1 MVFAYVHYKHH
12 LGFKPERLS
21 LVLTTDAI
29 LDSNQNGLR
38 LYLLQTP
45 FWIQT
50 KMVFACAHTKR
61 HLGFNP
67 HWRSLV
73 LTSDAILDSN
83 QNGVRRHFGFILPS
97 VFTIAAI
104 LNWNQCCL
112 CPRVPPPNRQ
122 PVFLRR
128 LLFPIMHVLLL
139 ELNRGV
145 ILGIINNLH
154 IHQADRKELDPEEKV
169 RFLLYT

>member
-50 KMVFACAHTKR
+50 KMVFACAHNKR
-61 HLGFNP
+61 HLGFKP

-73 LTSDAILDSN
+73 LTTGDILDSKLQLAFVFAHYRRHFGFKPQWPLLVQASDAILDSN
-83 QNGVRRHFGFILPS
+83 HKGLRLYLIQTPFWIQTKMVLD
-97 VFTIAAI
+97 AI
-104 LNWNQCCL
+104 LDSFCL
-112 CPRVPPPNRQ
+112 LCS
-122 PVFLRR
+122 L
-128 LLFPIMHVLLL
+128 
-139 ELNRGV
+139 
-145 ILGIINNLH
+145 
-154 IHQADRKELDPEEKV
+154 
-169 RFLLYT
+169 